1 MKRTSSIVLII
12 GVSLALL
19 TACSKRDKVVKGV
32 GDDDPEMVAAIA
44 KAHRTLPHFW
54 QTFEKR
60 DRGET
65 NFSLKIKITDK
76 TRVEHFWLTDIERQ
90 DGKVMGT
97 INNAPNIVASVK
109 RGDRLEIPEAKI
121 QDWSYMRGG
130 KMIGNETI
138 KPLFKM
144 MRAGDAAQLKAFLED
159 P

>member
-1 MKRTSSIVLII
+1 MKRTSSRLLLI

-19 TACSKRDKVVKGV
+19 TACATKRDKGYVE
-32 GDDDPEMVAAIA
+32 DDDPEMVAAIA
-44 KAHRTLPHFW
+44 KARRTLPQFW
-54 QTFEKR
+54 QAFEKR

-65 NFSLKIKITDK
+65 EFSLKIKITDK
-76 TRVEHFWLTDIERQ
+76 KRIEHFWLTDIARR

-97 INNAPNIVASVK
+97 INHAPNFVASVK
-109 RGDRLEIPEAKI
+109 LGDRLEIPEAKI

-144 MRAGDAAQLKAFLED
+144 MTADQVAALKNYLED

>member
-1 MKRTSSIVLII
+1 MKRTASLLLLI
-12 GVSLALL
+12 GVSLALH
-19 TACSKRDKVVKGV
+19 TACSKPDKVVKGV

-44 KAHRTLPHFW
+44 KARRTLPHFW
-54 QTFEKR
+54 QTFELR

-65 NFSLKIKITDK
+65 NFSLKIRITDK
-76 TRVEHFWLTDIERQ
+76 TRIEHFWLTDIERH

-97 INNAPNIVASVK
+97 INHAPKIVASVK
-109 RGDRLEIPEAKI
+109 LGERLEIPEAKI

-138 KPLFKM
+138 KPLLKTM
-144 MRAGDAAQLKAFLED
+144 PPEAATAMKAFLEE